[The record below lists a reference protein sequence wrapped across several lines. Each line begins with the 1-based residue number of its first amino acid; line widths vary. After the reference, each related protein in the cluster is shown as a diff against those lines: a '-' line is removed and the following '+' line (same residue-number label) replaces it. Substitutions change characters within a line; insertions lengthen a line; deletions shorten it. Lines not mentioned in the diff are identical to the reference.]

1 VRCVLIASLSH
12 AGRDGEARAQA
23 AELMRRNLGF
33 TRALTRVT
41 HPFRYQWM
49 ADLFLDGLA
58 KAGVPTG

>member
-41 HPFRYQWM
+41 NPFRYEWM

-58 KAGVPTG
+58 KAGVPIG